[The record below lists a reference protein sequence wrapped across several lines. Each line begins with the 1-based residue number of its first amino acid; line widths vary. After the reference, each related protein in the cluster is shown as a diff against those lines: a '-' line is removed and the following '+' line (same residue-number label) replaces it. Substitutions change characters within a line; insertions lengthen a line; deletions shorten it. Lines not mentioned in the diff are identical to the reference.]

1 MKNRLLTIITFIII
15 QISHQAFGQT
25 QTEMNQEA
33 QSRYLKSD
41 KELNLV
47 YDQILKEYNKDD
59 EFITSLKIA
68 QRIWVQFRDA
78 ETNSKFPARNSR
90 IEYGSI
96 YPLCLANYLTELT
109 QYRTSKLKIWL
120 IGAPEGDCCSGSVKM
135 KANN

>member
-90 IEYGSI
+90 IEYESI

-109 QYRTSKLKIWL
+109 QK
-120 IGAPEGDCCSGSVKM
+120 
-135 KANN
+135 NNN